1 MILSFAGRF
10 VLCLGLFLSL
20 SHSVKAE
27 TSLKTGRETASTPP
41 SANAPSIQTL
51 SGTYDIYFGGIRLA
65 DLIVVLSLQP
75 DQNIAISMAMHAQG
89 LADTVTDFQAEAVF
103 QGTIGP
109 DILRTR
115 ELNVRWS
122 NKDTPHH
129 AVLTYDAHNI
139 PVSFTSTDPDTRAV
153 VTPLPAFTDLS
164 AQTISP
170 LMALFQPRARAACA
184 QTLHLF
190 DGQRLS
196 TLEPVPAS
204 TEEARADEARAVSE
218 QSSAS
223 SDRSSPISVPINC
236 RFSWHPISGH
246 TERTIEF
253 AQNMT
258 PLDISFTTAGALRVP
273 LKLLIETRY
282 GYVAMKLRAPFQ

>member
-1 MILSFAGRF
+1 MNVVSRFFVCLALLLS
-10 VLCLGLFLSL
+10 VSPSL
-20 SHSVKAE
+20 EAE
-27 TSLKTGRETASTPP
+27 TRPEIGPEIGLEIGRETTSPPHSPSTL
-41 SANAPSIQTL
+41 T
-51 SGTYDIYFGGIRLA
+51 GTYDIYFGGIRLA
-65 DLIVVLSLQP
+65 DLIVILSLQP
-75 DQNIAISMAMHAQG
+75 DHHISISMAMQAQG
-89 LADTVTDFQAEAVF
+89 LADSVTDFQAEALF

-115 ELNVRWS
+115 DLNVKWS

-129 AVLTYDAHNI
+129 AVLTYDAHNMPI
-139 PVSFTSTDPDTRAV
+139 SFTSTNPDTRAV

-164 AQTISP
+164 GQTISP
-170 LMALFQPRARAACA
+170 LMALFQPRLSAACT
-184 QTLHLF
+184 QTLNLF

-196 TLEPVPAS
+196 TLEPVPA
-204 TEEARADEARAVSE
+204 TAEETHAISE

-258 PLDISFTTAGALRVP
+258 PLDVSFTTAGPLRVP

>member
-10 VLCLGLFLSL
+10 VFCLGLFVSL
-20 SHSVKAE
+20 SHSLEAE
-27 TSLKTGRETASTPP
+27 TSVKTGQETTSTPQ

-65 DLIVVLSLQP
+65 DLIVDLSLQP
-75 DQNIAISMAMHAQG
+75 HQNITISMAMHAQG
-89 LADTVTDFQAEAVF
+89 LAATLTDFQAEAVF

-129 AVLTYDAHNI
+129 AVLTYDTHNI
-139 PVSFTSTDPDTRAV
+139 PVSFISTDPDTRAV

-170 LMALFQPRARAACA
+170 LMALFQPRARAACG

-204 TEEARADEARAVSE
+204 ADEARAFSK
-218 QSSAS
+218 QSSVS
-223 SDRSSPISVPINC
+223 SDLSSALSVPISC

-258 PLDISFTTAGALRVP
+258 PLDISFTTAGPLRVP